1 MGAFKNSKG
10 FALITV
16 FIISTILFGMIGY
29 TLISAN
35 RQGSLRNLLR
45 FSKTT
50 TTTAEAGMEE
60 MIRYIQSYHID
71 NIGMYWLKRYEKA
84 QGLISDEDVDPETGT
99 PALYNYYPELF
110 EDPRPGHSGEYYLT
124 RAKYFLDFDWLE
136 DIDSDGELEPVKWLD
151 ADGDGQVDSD
161 EVNEVTEPVN
171 VRVTDAVVAKL
182 QQLRIGGNETAVDEV
197 TNDIQGAYN
206 QWEYYLLG
214 DDDLFNPNAT
224 NDSDLGM
231 LDLMVRELGGLDTGS
246 STCPDLSDPDI
257 RDKVIMPYD
266 LDQPTTN
273 VKYEGVIAKT
283 AFQIQ
288 VDSDSD
294 GTPDTYKVILS
305 AVGYSFNKSVPEDIY
320 DSQIKDKIK
329 LVCPRPKDGEY
340 NIDNGYSQ
348 DYYINVIDID
358 GTNSQLALNNIN
370 YKLSLTKRAI
380 RSEFVIPFASDTD
393 QDIQVLLGESS
404 TQTVIDHVSF
414 SDYLVA
420 TNDTVCFGYDE
431 ELHGP
436 IRGNGNIYFSGSI
449 WDEIYASGNV
459 YDYIWFGPYANQH
472 TGRFRFTD
480 ENGVEHEIL
489 PFKGNSVNG
498 EAVIDPPYWYDE
510 NGNGVQDPGELHST
524 VKIVHDGPE
533 KKYYLDLN
541 FNNNYDDG
549 VDSVLIYA
557 RQQESMDFSKVQEA
571 GNEIANLTYGTDY
584 YFDNPNKTVTLHF
597 LENGKIQVKV
607 GYGHA
612 YILDMPQNAGT
623 DENGNPIP
631 GGVIYAR
638 GNVKVFGKIN
648 GRVTVY
654 SEKNIYIMNNI
665 EYVHP
670 PITDKTAP
678 PPDYT
683 PDALGLI
690 AHDNII
696 IHRTA
701 PEHLRVDAAILA
713 QTGWWGIDPYAHWH
727 RYNPNGHVLDFRGSQ
742 TFYSADW
749 APAIVSGNWIKGYET
764 QLQYFDYNLHR
775 MRPPHFPNVGDEI
788 IEREV
793 ITDTQPAKK
802 LTGKIKGV
810 QFGRILWREMVNPP

>member
-1 MGAFKNSKG
+1 MPSHKEVMRMGAFKNSKG

-16 FIISTILFGMIGY
+16 FIISVILFGMIGY

-35 RQGSLRNLLR
+35 RQVSLKNLLR

-50 TTTAEAGMEE
+50 TSTAEAGMEE
-60 MIRYIQSYHID
+60 MIRYIQSYHVD
-71 NIGMYWLKRYEKA
+71 KIGMYWLKRYEKA
-84 QGLISDEDVDPETGT
+84 QGLISDDDVDPETGT

-151 ADGDGQVDSD
+151 ADGDGEVDSN
-161 EVNEVTEPVN
+161 EVNEATEPVN
-171 VRVTDAVVAKL
+171 VRVTDAVIAKL

-214 DDDLFNPNAT
+214 NDDTFDPNAP
-224 NDSDLGM
+224 NESDLGM

-246 STCPDLSDPDI
+246 SACPDLSNPDI
-257 RDKVIMPYD
+257 RDKIIMPYD
-266 LDQPTTN
+266 LDQPTSN

-305 AVGYSFNKSVPEDIY
+305 AVGYSFNKSVPKDIY
-320 DSQIKDKIK
+320 DTQIKDKIK
-329 LVCPRPKDGEY
+329 LVCPRREDKEY
-340 NIDNGYSQ
+340 SG
-348 DYYINVIDID
+348 YYINIIDVD
-358 GTNSQLALNNIN
+358 ATNSQLALNNIN

-380 RSEFVIPFASDTD
+380 RSEFVIPFASDTVE
-393 QDIQVLLGESS
+393 DIQVLLGESS

-436 IRGNGNIYFSGSI
+436 IRGNGDIYFSGTI

-459 YDYIWFGPYANQH
+459 HDYIWFGPYANQH

-480 ENGVEHEIL
+480 DNGVEHKIIA
-489 PFKGNSVNG
+489 FNSSTVN
-498 EAVIDPPYWYDE
+498 IDPPYWYDE
-510 NGNGVQDPGELHST
+510 NGNGIQDPGELHNT

-549 VDSVLIYA
+549 VDNVLIYA
-557 RQQESMDFSKVQEA
+557 RHQETMDFSKVQEA

-584 YFDNPNKTVTLHF
+584 YFGNPNKTVTLHF

-631 GGVIYAR
+631 GGVIYVR
-638 GNVKVFGKIN
+638 GNVKVFGKVN

-654 SEKNIYIMNNI
+654 SEKSIYIMNNI

-690 AHDNII
+690 AHDNIV

-713 QTGWWGIDPYAHWH
+713 QTGWWGIDPNAHWH
-727 RYNPNGHVLDFRGSQ
+727 WYNPNGHVLDFRGSQ
-742 TFYSADW
+742 TFYSTDW

-764 QLQYFDYNLHR
+764 QLQYFDYNLRR

-788 IEREV
+788 IEREI
-793 ITDTQPAKK
+793 ITDIHPAKK
-802 LTGKIKGV
+802 LTGKVKGV
-810 QFGRILWREMVNPP
+810 EFGRILWREMVNPP